1 MIEQL
6 FLEDDALLAAIGLA
20 FVGIAA
26 YVISGLAMRPEVP
39 ATVEERIDDV
49 VGTLNARFGKD
60 WSGLPPRTLKARL
73 RGALPARV
81 LSLVDVVHMIEDSS
95 ADRALSGQTKRWWAS
110 QLALR
115 TGLV

>member
-6 FLEDDALLAAIGLA
+6 FLEDEALLAAVGLA

-26 YVISGLAMRPEVP
+26 YLMSGLVKRREVP

-60 WSGLPPRTLKARL
+60 WSELSTRTLKARL
-73 RGALPARV
+73 RDVLPARL
-81 LSLVDVVHMIEDSS
+81 LSLVDVVHMVEDCSEER
-95 ADRALSGQTKRWWAS
+95 DLSGQTKRWWAS

>member
-6 FLEDDALLAAIGLA
+6 FLEDEALLAAIGLA

-26 YVISGLAMRPEVP
+26 YLISGLAPRREVP

-49 VGTLNARFGKD
+49 VGTLNAQFGKD
-60 WSGLPPRTLKARL
+60 WSDLPARTLKARL
-73 RGALPARV
+73 RGSLPARLV
-81 LSLVDVVHMIEDSS
+81 SLVDVVHMIEDS
-95 ADRALSGQTKRWWAS
+95 ADRSLSGQTKRWWAS